1 MNLELVNTYDG
12 SNSLKNLIINDSYHS
27 KYGAINESKHIFINN
42 GLKRISKKK
51 IRVLEIGF
59 GTGLN
64 ALLTQLYCDKKE
76 QNIIYHTIDN
86 LPLKKDT
93 YSSLNYCDQLK
104 IDKDIFLKIHNSLWE
119 NEIEL
124 SNFFVLKKIN
134 CDFTKT
140 LLNEKYELVLLDH
153 NYLSSPKKL
162 VEYQSKYF
170 ENDFNSIDIK
180 NLKYFVVDCLRYT
193 YHPSHFNLSYVLELT
208 KKIKPK
214 KTILTNLSVDIDYH
228 DLKKKLPKNIIPAY
242 DGLSF
247 LI

>member
-1 MNLELVNTYDG
+1 MKLELVNTYDG

-124 SNFFVLKKIN
+124 SNFFVLKKMN

-140 LLNEKYELVLLDH
+140 LLNEKYDLIYFDAFSPSKQPEMWVLD
-153 NYLSSPKKL
+153 NFKKL
-162 VEYQSKYF
+162 YNCLNSNGVLITYSSKGDVKRTIKEVGFNVFSVEGPTGKR
-170 ENDFNSIDIK
+170 EITLACK
-180 NLKYFVVDCLRYT
+180 N
-193 YHPSHFNLSYVLELT
+193 
-208 KKIKPK
+208 
-214 KTILTNLSVDIDYH
+214 
-228 DLKKKLPKNIIPAY
+228 
-242 DGLSF
+242 
-247 LI
+247 

>member
-1 MNLELVNTYDG
+1 MKLELVNTYDG

-134 CDFTKT
+134 CDFTKK
-140 LLNEKYELVLLDH
+140 LFNEKYDLIYFDAFSPSKQPEMWVL
-153 NYLSSPKKL
+153 NNFKKL
-162 VEYQSKYF
+162 YNCLYRNGVLITYSSKGDVKRTIKEVGFNVFSVEGPTGKR
-170 ENDFNSIDIK
+170 EITLACK
-180 NLKYFVVDCLRYT
+180 N
-193 YHPSHFNLSYVLELT
+193 
-208 KKIKPK
+208 
-214 KTILTNLSVDIDYH
+214 
-228 DLKKKLPKNIIPAY
+228 
-242 DGLSF
+242 
-247 LI
+247 

>member
-104 IDKDIFLKIHNSLWE
+104 IDKDIILKIHNSLWE

-134 CDFTKT
+134 CDFTKK
-140 LLNEKYELVLLDH
+140 LFNEKYDLIYFDAFSPSKQPEMWVLD
-153 NYLSSPKKL
+153 NFKKL
-162 VEYQSKYF
+162 YNCLNSNGLLITYSSKGDVKRTIKEVGFNVFSVEGPTGKR
-170 ENDFNSIDIK
+170 EITLACK
-180 NLKYFVVDCLRYT
+180 N
-193 YHPSHFNLSYVLELT
+193 
-208 KKIKPK
+208 
-214 KTILTNLSVDIDYH
+214 
-228 DLKKKLPKNIIPAY
+228 
-242 DGLSF
+242 
-247 LI
+247 

>member
-1 MNLELVNTYDG
+1 MKLELVNTYDG

-51 IRVLEIGF
+51 IRILEIGF

-134 CDFTKT
+134 CDFTKK
-140 LLNEKYELVLLDH
+140 LFNEKYDLIYFDAFSPSKQPEMWVL
-153 NYLSSPKKL
+153 NNFKKL
-162 VEYQSKYF
+162 YNCLNRNGVLITYSSKGDVKRTIKEVGFNVFSVEGPTGKR
-170 ENDFNSIDIK
+170 EITLACK
-180 NLKYFVVDCLRYT
+180 N
-193 YHPSHFNLSYVLELT
+193 
-208 KKIKPK
+208 
-214 KTILTNLSVDIDYH
+214 
-228 DLKKKLPKNIIPAY
+228 
-242 DGLSF
+242 
-247 LI
+247 

>member
-1 MNLELVNTYDG
+1 MKLELVNTYDG

-134 CDFTKT
+134 CDFTKK
-140 LLNEKYELVLLDH
+140 LFNEKYDLIYFDAFSPSKQPEMWVLD
-153 NYLSSPKKL
+153 NFKKL
-162 VEYQSKYF
+162 YNCLNRNGVLITYSSKGDVKRTIKEVGFNVFSVEGPTGKK
-170 ENDFNSIDIK
+170 EITLACK
-180 NLKYFVVDCLRYT
+180 N
-193 YHPSHFNLSYVLELT
+193 
-208 KKIKPK
+208 
-214 KTILTNLSVDIDYH
+214 
-228 DLKKKLPKNIIPAY
+228 
-242 DGLSF
+242 
-247 LI
+247 

>member
-1 MNLELVNTYDG
+1 MKLELVNTYDG

-64 ALLTQLYCDKKE
+64 ALLTQLYCDKKK

-134 CDFTKT
+134 CDFTKK
-140 LLNEKYELVLLDH
+140 LFNEKYDLIYFDAFSPSKQPEMWVL
-153 NYLSSPKKL
+153 NNFKKL
-162 VEYQSKYF
+162 YNCLYRNGVLITYSSKGDVKRTIK
-170 ENDFNSIDIK
+170 EVGFNVFSIAGPTGKREITLACK
-180 NLKYFVVDCLRYT
+180 N
-193 YHPSHFNLSYVLELT
+193 
-208 KKIKPK
+208 
-214 KTILTNLSVDIDYH
+214 
-228 DLKKKLPKNIIPAY
+228 
-242 DGLSF
+242 
-247 LI
+247 

>member
-1 MNLELVNTYDG
+1 MKLELVNTIDG

-76 QNIIYHTIDN
+76 KRITYHTIDN
-86 LPLKKDT
+86 LPLKEEI

-104 IDKDIFLKIHNSLWE
+104 IDKNIFLKIHSSLWE

-124 SNFFVLKKIN
+124 SNFFVLKKMKY
-134 CDFTKT
+134 DFTKI
-140 LLNEKYELVLLDH
+140 LFNEKYDLIYFDAF
-153 NYLSSPKKL
+153 SPSKQPEMWTLNNFKKL
-162 VEYQSKYF
+162 Y
-170 ENDFNSIDIK
+170 
-180 NLKYFVVDCLRYT
+180 DCLNTNGVLIT
-193 YHPSHFNLSYVLELT
+193 YSSKGDVKRIMKKVGFNVS
-208 KKIKPK
+208 
-214 KTILTNLSVDIDYH
+214 SVEGPTGKREITLASKD
-228 DLKKKLPKNIIPAY
+228 
-242 DGLSF
+242 
-247 LI
+247 

>member
-1 MNLELVNTYDG
+1 MKLELVNTNDG

-76 QNIIYHTIDN
+76 QNITYHTIDN
-86 LPLKKDT
+86 LPLREET

-104 IDKDIFLKIHNSLWE
+104 IDKNIFLKIHRSSWE

-124 SNFFVLKKIN
+124 SSFFVLKKMN

-140 LLNEKYELVLLDH
+140 LFNEKYDLIYFDAF
-153 NYLSSPKKL
+153 SPSKQPEMWTLNNFKKL
-162 VEYQSKYF
+162 YNCLKSNGILITYSSKGDVKRTMKKVGFNISSVEGPAGKREITLASK
-170 ENDFNSIDIK
+170 D
-180 NLKYFVVDCLRYT
+180 
-193 YHPSHFNLSYVLELT
+193 
-208 KKIKPK
+208 
-214 KTILTNLSVDIDYH
+214 
-228 DLKKKLPKNIIPAY
+228 
-242 DGLSF
+242 
-247 LI
+247 

>member
-76 QNIIYHTIDN
+76 QNIIYHAIDN

-104 IDKDIFLKIHNSLWE
+104 IDKDIYLKIHNSLWE

-134 CDFTKT
+134 CDFTKK
-140 LLNEKYELVLLDH
+140 LFNEKYDLIYFDAF
-153 NYLSSPKKL
+153 SPSKQPEMWGLNNFKKL
-162 VEYQSKYF
+162 YNCLNSNGLLITYSSKGDVKRTIKEVGF
-170 ENDFNSIDIK
+170 KVFSIAGPTGKREITLACK
-180 NLKYFVVDCLRYT
+180 N
-193 YHPSHFNLSYVLELT
+193 
-208 KKIKPK
+208 
-214 KTILTNLSVDIDYH
+214 
-228 DLKKKLPKNIIPAY
+228 
-242 DGLSF
+242 
-247 LI
+247 

>member
-1 MNLELVNTYDG
+1 MKLELVNTYDG

-64 ALLTQLYCDKKE
+64 ALLTQLYCDKKK

-134 CDFTKT
+134 CDFTKK
-140 LLNEKYELVLLDH
+140 LFNEKYDLIYFDAFSPSKQPEMWVLD
-153 NYLSSPKKL
+153 NFKKL
-162 VEYQSKYF
+162 YNCLNRSGVLITYSSKGDVKRTIKEVGFNVFSVEGPTGKR
-170 ENDFNSIDIK
+170 EITLACK
-180 NLKYFVVDCLRYT
+180 N
-193 YHPSHFNLSYVLELT
+193 
-208 KKIKPK
+208 
-214 KTILTNLSVDIDYH
+214 
-228 DLKKKLPKNIIPAY
+228 
-242 DGLSF
+242 
-247 LI
+247 

>member
-1 MNLELVNTYDG
+1 MKLELVNTYDG

-64 ALLTQLYCDKKE
+64 ALLTQLYCDKKK

-140 LLNEKYELVLLDH
+140 LLNEKYDLIYFDAFSPSKQPEMWVLD
-153 NYLSSPKKL
+153 NFKKL
-162 VEYQSKYF
+162 YNCLNRNGVLITYSSKGDVKRTIKEVGFNVFSVEGPTGKR
-170 ENDFNSIDIK
+170 EITLACK
-180 NLKYFVVDCLRYT
+180 N
-193 YHPSHFNLSYVLELT
+193 
-208 KKIKPK
+208 
-214 KTILTNLSVDIDYH
+214 
-228 DLKKKLPKNIIPAY
+228 
-242 DGLSF
+242 
-247 LI
+247 

>member
-119 NEIEL
+119 NEIKL

-134 CDFTKT
+134 CDFTKK
-140 LLNEKYELVLLDH
+140 LFNEKYDLIYFDAFSPSKQPEMWVLD
-153 NYLSSPKKL
+153 NFKKL
-162 VEYQSKYF
+162 YNCLNRNGVLITYSSKGDVKRTIKEVGFNVFSVEGPTGKR
-170 ENDFNSIDIK
+170 EITLACK
-180 NLKYFVVDCLRYT
+180 N
-193 YHPSHFNLSYVLELT
+193 
-208 KKIKPK
+208 
-214 KTILTNLSVDIDYH
+214 
-228 DLKKKLPKNIIPAY
+228 
-242 DGLSF
+242 
-247 LI
+247 

>member
-42 GLKRISKKK
+42 GLKRINKKK

-76 QNIIYHTIDN
+76 QNIIYHAIDN
-86 LPLKKDT
+86 LPLKKET
-93 YSSLNYCDQLK
+93 YSNLNYCDQLK

-134 CDFTKT
+134 CDFTKK
-140 LLNEKYELVLLDH
+140 LFNEKYDLIYFDAFSPSKQPEMWVLD
-153 NYLSSPKKL
+153 NFKKL
-162 VEYQSKYF
+162 YNCLNRNGVLITYSSKGDVKRTIKEVGFNVFSVEGPTGKR
-170 ENDFNSIDIK
+170 EITLACK
-180 NLKYFVVDCLRYT
+180 N
-193 YHPSHFNLSYVLELT
+193 
-208 KKIKPK
+208 
-214 KTILTNLSVDIDYH
+214 
-228 DLKKKLPKNIIPAY
+228 
-242 DGLSF
+242 
-247 LI
+247 

>member
-64 ALLTQLYCDKKE
+64 ALLTQLYCDKKK

-134 CDFTKT
+134 CDFTKK
-140 LLNEKYELVLLDH
+140 LFNEKYDLIYFDAFSPSKQPEMWVLD
-153 NYLSSPKKL
+153 NFKKL
-162 VEYQSKYF
+162 YNCLNRNGVLITYSSKGDVKRTIKEVGFNVFSVEGPTGKR
-170 ENDFNSIDIK
+170 EITLACK
-180 NLKYFVVDCLRYT
+180 N
-193 YHPSHFNLSYVLELT
+193 
-208 KKIKPK
+208 
-214 KTILTNLSVDIDYH
+214 
-228 DLKKKLPKNIIPAY
+228 
-242 DGLSF
+242 
-247 LI
+247 

>member
-1 MNLELVNTYDG
+1 MKLELVKTIDG

-86 LPLKKDT
+86 LPLKQEI

-104 IDKDIFLKIHNSLWE
+104 INKNIFLKIHNSSWE
-119 NEIEL
+119 NEIKL
-124 SNFFVLKKIN
+124 SNFFVLKKMN

-140 LLNEKYELVLLDH
+140 LINEKYDLIYFDAF
-153 NYLSSPKKL
+153 SPSKQPEMWTSINFKKL
-162 VEYQSKYF
+162 Y
-170 ENDFNSIDIK
+170 
-180 NLKYFVVDCLRYT
+180 DCLNSNGILIT
-193 YHPSHFNLSYVLELT
+193 YSSKGDVKRIMKEVGFNIS
-208 KKIKPK
+208 
-214 KTILTNLSVDIDYH
+214 SVEGPTGKREIT
-228 DLKKKLPKNIIPAY
+228 LACK
-242 DGLSF
+242 DGV
-247 LI
+247 

>member
-1 MNLELVNTYDG
+1 MKLELVNTYDG

-64 ALLTQLYCDKKE
+64 ALLTQLYCDKKK

-119 NEIEL
+119 NEIKL

-134 CDFTKT
+134 CDFTKK
-140 LLNEKYELVLLDH
+140 LFNEKYDLIYFDAFSPSKQPEMWVLD
-153 NYLSSPKKL
+153 NFKKL
-162 VEYQSKYF
+162 YNCLNRNGVLITYSSKGDVKRTIKEVGFNVFSVEGPTGKR
-170 ENDFNSIDIK
+170 EITLACK
-180 NLKYFVVDCLRYT
+180 N
-193 YHPSHFNLSYVLELT
+193 
-208 KKIKPK
+208 
-214 KTILTNLSVDIDYH
+214 
-228 DLKKKLPKNIIPAY
+228 
-242 DGLSF
+242 
-247 LI
+247 

>member
-1 MNLELVNTYDG
+1 MKLELVNTYDG

-64 ALLTQLYCDKKE
+64 ALLTQLYCDKKK

-134 CDFTKT
+134 CDFTKK
-140 LLNEKYELVLLDH
+140 LFNEKYDLIYFDAFSPSKQPEMWVLS
-153 NYLSSPKKL
+153 NFKKL
-162 VEYQSKYF
+162 YNCLNINGLLITYSSKGDVKRTIK
-170 ENDFNSIDIK
+170 EVGFNVFSIAGPTGKREITLACK
-180 NLKYFVVDCLRYT
+180 N
-193 YHPSHFNLSYVLELT
+193 
-208 KKIKPK
+208 
-214 KTILTNLSVDIDYH
+214 
-228 DLKKKLPKNIIPAY
+228 
-242 DGLSF
+242 
-247 LI
+247 

>member
-1 MNLELVNTYDG
+1 MKLELVNTYDG

-134 CDFTKT
+134 CDFTKK
-140 LLNEKYELVLLDH
+140 LFNEKYDLIYFDAFSPSKQPEMWVLD
-153 NYLSSPKKL
+153 NFKKL
-162 VEYQSKYF
+162 YNCLNRNGVLITYSSKGDVKRTIKEVGFNVFSVEGPTGKR
-170 ENDFNSIDIK
+170 EITLACK
-180 NLKYFVVDCLRYT
+180 N
-193 YHPSHFNLSYVLELT
+193 
-208 KKIKPK
+208 
-214 KTILTNLSVDIDYH
+214 
-228 DLKKKLPKNIIPAY
+228 
-242 DGLSF
+242 
-247 LI
+247 

>member
-1 MNLELVNTYDG
+1 MKLELVKTIDG

-64 ALLTQLYCDKKE
+64 ALLTLLFCDKKK

-86 LPLKKDT
+86 LPLKEEI
-93 YSSLNYCDQLK
+93 YSSLNYYDHLK
-104 IDKDIFLKIHNSLWE
+104 IDKNIFLKIHRSSWE

-124 SNFFVLKKIN
+124 SNFFVLKKMK

-140 LLNEKYELVLLDH
+140 LFNEKYDLIYFDAFSPSKQPEMWVL
-153 NYLSSPKKL
+153 NNFKKL
-162 VEYQSKYF
+162 Y
-170 ENDFNSIDIK
+170 
-180 NLKYFVVDCLRYT
+180 DCLNTNGVLIT
-193 YHPSHFNLSYVLELT
+193 YSSKGDVKRTMKEVGFNVS
-208 KKIKPK
+208 
-214 KTILTNLSVDIDYH
+214 SVEGPIGKREITLASKD
-228 DLKKKLPKNIIPAY
+228 
-242 DGLSF
+242 
-247 LI
+247 

>member
-1 MNLELVNTYDG
+1 MKLELVNTYDG
-12 SNSLKNLIINDSYHS
+12 SNSLKNPIINDSYHS

-64 ALLTQLYCDKKE
+64 ALLTQLYCNKKK

-86 LPLKKDT
+86 LTLKKDI

-134 CDFTKT
+134 CDFTKK
-140 LLNEKYELVLLDH
+140 LFNEKYDLIYFDACAPAKQPEMGVLD
-153 NYLSSPKKL
+153 NFKKL
-162 VEYQSKYF
+162 YNCLNRNGVLITYSSKGDVKRIMKKVGFNVSSVEGPTGKREITLASK
-170 ENDFNSIDIK
+170 D
-180 NLKYFVVDCLRYT
+180 
-193 YHPSHFNLSYVLELT
+193 
-208 KKIKPK
+208 
-214 KTILTNLSVDIDYH
+214 
-228 DLKKKLPKNIIPAY
+228 
-242 DGLSF
+242 
-247 LI
+247 

>member
-1 MNLELVNTYDG
+1 MKLELVNTNDG

-134 CDFTKT
+134 CDFTKK
-140 LLNEKYELVLLDH
+140 LFNEKYDLIYFDAFSPSKQPEMWVLD
-153 NYLSSPKKL
+153 NFKKL
-162 VEYQSKYF
+162 YNCLNRNGILITYSSKGDVKRTIKEVGFNVFSVEGPTGKR
-170 ENDFNSIDIK
+170 EITLACK
-180 NLKYFVVDCLRYT
+180 N
-193 YHPSHFNLSYVLELT
+193 
-208 KKIKPK
+208 
-214 KTILTNLSVDIDYH
+214 
-228 DLKKKLPKNIIPAY
+228 
-242 DGLSF
+242 
-247 LI
+247 

>member
-134 CDFTKT
+134 CDFTKK
-140 LLNEKYELVLLDH
+140 LFNEKYDLIYFDAFSPSKQPEMWVLD
-153 NYLSSPKKL
+153 NFKKL
-162 VEYQSKYF
+162 YNCLNRNGVLITYSSKGDVKRTIK
-170 ENDFNSIDIK
+170 EVGFNVFSIAGPTGKREITLACK
-180 NLKYFVVDCLRYT
+180 N
-193 YHPSHFNLSYVLELT
+193 
-208 KKIKPK
+208 
-214 KTILTNLSVDIDYH
+214 
-228 DLKKKLPKNIIPAY
+228 
-242 DGLSF
+242 
-247 LI
+247 

>member
-1 MNLELVNTYDG
+1 MKLELVNTIDG

-86 LPLKKDT
+86 LPLKQEI

-104 IDKDIFLKIHNSLWE
+104 INKNIFLEIYSSSWE
-119 NEIEL
+119 NEIKL
-124 SNFFVLKKIN
+124 SNFFVLKKMK

-140 LLNEKYELVLLDH
+140 LFNEKYDLIYFDAF
-153 NYLSSPKKL
+153 SPSKQPEMWTLNNFKKL
-162 VEYQSKYF
+162 YNCLKSNGILITYSSKGDVKRTMKKVGFNISSVEGPAGKREITLASK
-170 ENDFNSIDIK
+170 D
-180 NLKYFVVDCLRYT
+180 
-193 YHPSHFNLSYVLELT
+193 
-208 KKIKPK
+208 
-214 KTILTNLSVDIDYH
+214 
-228 DLKKKLPKNIIPAY
+228 
-242 DGLSF
+242 
-247 LI
+247 

>member
-1 MNLELVNTYDG
+1 MKLELVNTYDG

-64 ALLTQLYCDKKE
+64 ALLTQLYCDKKK

-134 CDFTKT
+134 CDFTKK
-140 LLNEKYELVLLDH
+140 LFNEKYDLIYFDAFSPSKQPEMWVLD
-153 NYLSSPKKL
+153 NFKKL
-162 VEYQSKYF
+162 YNCLNRNGVLITYSSKGDVKRTIKEVGFNVFSVEGPTGKR
-170 ENDFNSIDIK
+170 EITLACK
-180 NLKYFVVDCLRYT
+180 NWF
-193 YHPSHFNLSYVLELT
+193 
-208 KKIKPK
+208 
-214 KTILTNLSVDIDYH
+214 
-228 DLKKKLPKNIIPAY
+228 
-242 DGLSF
+242 
-247 LI
+247 

>member
-1 MNLELVNTYDG
+1 MKLELVNTNDG

-134 CDFTKT
+134 CDFTKK
-140 LLNEKYELVLLDH
+140 LFNEKYDLIYFDAFSPSKQPEMWVLD
-153 NYLSSPKKL
+153 NFKKL
-162 VEYQSKYF
+162 YNCLNSNGLLITYSSKGDVKRAIKEVGFNVFSVEGPTGKR
-170 ENDFNSIDIK
+170 EITLACK
-180 NLKYFVVDCLRYT
+180 N
-193 YHPSHFNLSYVLELT
+193 
-208 KKIKPK
+208 
-214 KTILTNLSVDIDYH
+214 
-228 DLKKKLPKNIIPAY
+228 
-242 DGLSF
+242 
-247 LI
+247 

>member
-1 MNLELVNTYDG
+1 MKLELVNTYDG

-134 CDFTKT
+134 CDFTKK
-140 LLNEKYELVLLDH
+140 LFNEKYDLIYFDAF
-153 NYLSSPKKL
+153 SPSKQPEMWGLNNFKKL
-162 VEYQSKYF
+162 YNCLNRNGVVITDSSKGDVIRTIKEVGFNVFSVEGPTGKR
-170 ENDFNSIDIK
+170 EITLACK
-180 NLKYFVVDCLRYT
+180 N
-193 YHPSHFNLSYVLELT
+193 
-208 KKIKPK
+208 
-214 KTILTNLSVDIDYH
+214 
-228 DLKKKLPKNIIPAY
+228 
-242 DGLSF
+242 
-247 LI
+247 

>member
-1 MNLELVNTYDG
+1 MKLELVKTIDG

-76 QNIIYHTIDN
+76 KRITYHTIDN
-86 LPLKKDT
+86 LPLKEEI

-104 IDKDIFLKIHNSLWE
+104 IDKNIFLKIHSSLWE

-124 SNFFVLKKIN
+124 SNFFVLKKMKY
-134 CDFTKT
+134 DFTKI
-140 LLNEKYELVLLDH
+140 LFNEKYDLIYFDAF
-153 NYLSSPKKL
+153 SPSKQPEMWTLNNFKKL
-162 VEYQSKYF
+162 Y
-170 ENDFNSIDIK
+170 
-180 NLKYFVVDCLRYT
+180 DCLNTNGVLIT
-193 YHPSHFNLSYVLELT
+193 YSSKGDVKRIMKKVGFNVS
-208 KKIKPK
+208 
-214 KTILTNLSVDIDYH
+214 SVEGPTGKREITLASKD
-228 DLKKKLPKNIIPAY
+228 
-242 DGLSF
+242 
-247 LI
+247 

>member
-1 MNLELVNTYDG
+1 MKLELVNTYDG

-134 CDFTKT
+134 CDFTKK
-140 LLNEKYELVLLDH
+140 LFNEKYDLIYFDAFSPSKQPEMWVLD
-153 NYLSSPKKL
+153 NFKKL
-162 VEYQSKYF
+162 YNCLNRNGVLITYSSKGDVKRTIK
-170 ENDFNSIDIK
+170 EVGFNVFSIAGPTGKREITLACK
-180 NLKYFVVDCLRYT
+180 N
-193 YHPSHFNLSYVLELT
+193 
-208 KKIKPK
+208 
-214 KTILTNLSVDIDYH
+214 
-228 DLKKKLPKNIIPAY
+228 
-242 DGLSF
+242 
-247 LI
+247 

>member
-64 ALLTQLYCDKKE
+64 ALLTQLYCDKKK

-140 LLNEKYELVLLDH
+140 LLNEKYDLIYFDAFSPSKQPEMWVLD
-153 NYLSSPKKL
+153 NFKKL
-162 VEYQSKYF
+162 YNCLNRNGVLITYSSKGDVKRTIKEVGFNVFSVEGPTGKR
-170 ENDFNSIDIK
+170 EITLACK
-180 NLKYFVVDCLRYT
+180 N
-193 YHPSHFNLSYVLELT
+193 
-208 KKIKPK
+208 
-214 KTILTNLSVDIDYH
+214 
-228 DLKKKLPKNIIPAY
+228 
-242 DGLSF
+242 
-247 LI
+247 

>member
-1 MNLELVNTYDG
+1 MKLELVNTYDG

-64 ALLTQLYCDKKE
+64 ALLTQLYCDKKK

-134 CDFTKT
+134 CDFTKK
-140 LLNEKYELVLLDH
+140 LFNEKYDLIYFDAFSPSKQPEMWVLD
-153 NYLSSPKKL
+153 NFKKL
-162 VEYQSKYF
+162 YNCLNRNGVLITYSSKGDVKRTIKEVGFNVFSVEGPTGKR
-170 ENDFNSIDIK
+170 EITLACK
-180 NLKYFVVDCLRYT
+180 N
-193 YHPSHFNLSYVLELT
+193 
-208 KKIKPK
+208 
-214 KTILTNLSVDIDYH
+214 
-228 DLKKKLPKNIIPAY
+228 
-242 DGLSF
+242 
-247 LI
+247 